1 MLKKK
6 LSTKNCDWIIANDV
20 SNKKIG
26 FSSDF
31 NEVTVYY
38 SNKKKEKLS
47 YKKKS
52 EISDE
57 IVDRIINQLN

>member
-1 MLKKK
+1 MRPNLVIGFAAETDNVENNAEKK

-31 NEVTVYY
+31 NEVDRLLQRQ
-38 SNKKKEKLS
+38 KKRKAFL
-47 YKKKS
+47 
-52 EISDE
+52 
-57 IVDRIINQLN
+57 

>member
-1 MLKKK
+1 MNVENNAEKK

-38 SNKKKEKLS
+38 SDIKKRKAFL
-47 YKKKS
+47 
-52 EISDE
+52 
-57 IVDRIINQLN
+57 